1 MQTKTQ
7 LTTSKKGEIYALT
20 LTVIEAWFPIFAFF
34 TATALGGLHAYFYS
48 LALSVVFLAVW
59 WWIRKKQYE
68 IKITAAY
75 KDLALTSF
83 FITALFVLTFIGL
96 QYTSVNNV
104 AILLFLQILFSYL
117 FLSYKPEERLTIKQ
131 TFGALLMT
139 IGALLILF
147 PEEFK
152 LQLGDALVL
161 MAAMIAPIANLYQK
175 RARTRVSSE
184 TILLV
189 RSAIALPFLY
199 ILAIT
204 FEPSVSWSQ
213 LQSQWLWLLLTA
225 FLAFFIGKILWVEAI
240 HLLPITKVNALFA
253 FAPLMTMI
261 LSYLF
266 LNEVPTTEQVFGIV
280 PILVGS
286 YLITRNL

>member
-175 RARTRVSSE
+175 RARARVSSE

>member
-7 LTTSKKGEIYALT
+7 LTTSQKGEIYALT

-75 KDLALTSF
+75 KDLTSF
-83 FITALFVLTFIGL
+83 FITVLFVLTFIGL

-175 RARTRVSSE
+175 RARARVSSE

-266 LNEVPTTEQVFGIV
+266 LNEVPTAEQVFGIV

>member
-7 LTTSKKGEIYALT
+7 LTTSQKGEIYALT

-175 RARTRVSSE
+175 RARARVSSE

-266 LNEVPTTEQVFGIV
+266 LNEVPTAEQVFGIV

>member
-7 LTTSKKGEIYALT
+7 LTTSQKGEIYALT

-83 FITALFVLTFIGL
+83 FITVLFVLTFIGL

-175 RARTRVSSE
+175 RARARVSSE

-266 LNEVPTTEQVFGIV
+266 LNEVPTAEQVFGIV

>member
-7 LTTSKKGEIYALT
+7 LTTSQKGEIYALT

-83 FITALFVLTFIGL
+83 FITVLFVLTFIGL

-152 LQLGDALVL
+152 LQFGDALVL

-175 RARTRVSSE
+175 RARARVSSE

-266 LNEVPTTEQVFGIV
+266 LNEVPTAEQVFGIV